1 MRWVAHLLP
10 SAMRTNLP
18 PSVMSD
24 RGPSLGFAVVRER
37 TLFCPHPQ
45 PLSHA
50 VGEGSRAFPLS
61 RPAGEG
67 DTGGEGNP
75 ARLPATLP
83 LGKNRACPQDSL
95 PNCRTPVMPIAEP
108 EFIVAPL
115 LQVPPAS
122 RGEPRSALVRFPLLA
137 GGTLRRGFSFIRAFT
152 NFGCAIGI
160 RGVKNQRPCRAA
172 LFAWILLVVAC
183 VATAH
188 EPLVVEAEG
197 VAEWK
202 PPYEQA
208 IREATRDAL
217 RQAVEQ
223 ACGVR
228 LARLEVGRDGVLE
241 QSAQLAFAQGIA
253 LRWQML
259 GEPRRQ
265 NGCVYVRVRAEVMPL
280 ERLQTPADWREV
292 WQTVGHPPVRL
303 VVRYTGEIALEG
315 RARQSLQAALRQSL
329 GEMGV
334 RPTEQAD
341 PGAWQLIAELE
352 LEPITRWGDAS
363 APYGLGDQFASWQ
376 ARLQLLAHA
385 PNSRKPVLLTQRTAK
400 GVSLVSDA
408 DAAQRAI
415 RAVLTQPDA
424 HWRTT
429 LATLWVEQ
437 ILNRPDETLKNNS
450 IQPQSAKK
458 EVANHA
464 KTRTDR
470 NRAAT
475 HRKPTRTRANR
486 N

>member
-1 MRWVAHLLP
+1 MRWFGRWRLLARRSRVFALTP
-10 SAMRTNLP
+10 CVLLSHRAGEGEGAPLEGVGFLQARLPVEP
-18 PSVMSD
+18 PSKAFPLPCERD
-24 RGPSLGFAVVRER
+24 ARAPSTRCAGNAGVPPAIPTTREK
-37 TLFCPHPQ
+37 TYPSKEGAPPCAPTT
-45 PLSHA
+45 LSHS
-50 VGEGSRAFPLS
+50 VGEGLGVRAKKRKPLARGKLKRGTPIEEVRSRRPSRITQLS
-61 RPAGEG
+61 VLVLLLTIVGFAL
-67 DTGGEGNP
+67 
-75 ARLPATLP
+75 AR
-83 LGKNRACPQDSL
+83 
-95 PNCRTPVMPIAEP
+95 
-108 EFIVAPL
+108 
-115 LQVPPAS
+115 
-122 RGEPRSALVRFPLLA
+122 
-137 GGTLRRGFSFIRAFT
+137 
-152 NFGCAIGI
+152 
-160 RGVKNQRPCRAA
+160 
-172 LFAWILLVVAC
+172 
-183 VATAH
+183 
-188 EPLVVEAEG
+188 EPLIVEAEG

-202 PPYEQA
+202 PPYERA
-208 IREATRDAL
+208 TREAIRDAL
-217 RQAVEQ
+217 RQAIEQ

-228 LARLEVGRDGVLE
+228 LARLEIGRDGMLE
-241 QSAQLAFAQGIA
+241 RSAQLAFAQGVA
-253 LRWQML
+253 LRWQVL

-376 ARLQLLAHA
+376 ARLQLLALA
-385 PNSRKPVLLTQRTAK
+385 PNSRKPVLLAQRTAK
-400 GVSLVSDA
+400 ATSLVSDA

-415 RAVLTQPDA
+415 TAALTQPDA

-450 IQPQSAKK
+450 IQPQSATK

>member
-10 SAMRTNLP
+10 SAIRTNLP
-18 PSVMSD
+18 PSL
-24 RGPSLGFAVVRER
+24 RFPPLREGNQIPVRR
-37 TLFCPHPQ
+37 
-45 PLSHA
+45 A
-50 VGEGSRAFPLS
+50 SRACSVPLAC
-61 RPAGEG
+61 R
-67 DTGGEGNP
+67 GN
-75 ARLPATLP
+75 L
-83 LGKNRACPQDSL
+83 K
-95 PNCRTPVMPIAEP
+95 E
-108 EFIVAPL
+108 
-115 LQVPPAS
+115 
-122 RGEPRSALVRFPLLA
+122 
-137 GGTLRRGFSFIRAFT
+137 
-152 NFGCAIGI
+152 
-160 RGVKNQRPCRAA
+160 GVKNQRPCRAA

-202 PPYEQA
+202 PPYERA
-208 IREATRDAL
+208 TREAIRDAL
-217 RQAVEQ
+217 RQAIEQ

-228 LARLEVGRDGVLE
+228 LARLEIGRDGMLE
-241 QSAQLAFAQGIA
+241 RSAQLAFAQGVA
-253 LRWQML
+253 LRWQVL

-334 RPTEQAD
+334 RLSDTND
-341 PGAWQLIAELE
+341 KNHWQLIAELE

-376 ARLQLLAHA
+376 ARVQLLALA
-385 PNSRKPVLLTQRTAK
+385 PNRREPVLLTQRTAK

-415 RAVLTQPDA
+415 TAALTQPDA

-429 LATLWVEQ
+429 LAALWVEQ
-437 ILNRPDETLKNNS
+437 ILSRPEDALKRGT
-450 IQPQSAKK
+450 IQSQSATK
-458 EVANHA
+458 EVHQNENAN
-464 KTRTDR
+464 TRTDR
-470 NRAAT
+470 NRAAAP
-475 HRKPTRTRANR
+475 RKPARTRTNR

>member
-18 PSVMSD
+18 PSL
-24 RGPSLGFAVVRER
+24 RFP
-37 TLFCPHPQ
+37 
-45 PLSHA
+45 PL
-50 VGEGSRAFPLS
+50 R
-61 RPAGEG
+61 
-67 DTGGEGNP
+67 EGNQ
-75 ARLPATLP
+75 T
-83 LGKNRACPQDSL
+83 DS
-95 PNCRTPVMPIAEP
+95 
-108 EFIVAPL
+108 
-115 LQVPPAS
+115 VPPAC
-122 RGEPRSALVRFPLLA
+122 RGNLKE
-137 GGTLRRGFSFIRAFT
+137 
-152 NFGCAIGI
+152 
-160 RGVKNQRPCRAA
+160 GVKDQRPCQIRQR
-172 LFAWILLVVAC
+172 FVWILLLVVAC

-265 NGCVYVRVRAEVMPL
+265 NGCVYVRVRAEVVPL
-280 ERLQTPADWREV
+280 DRLQTPADWREV
-292 WQTVGHPPVRL
+292 WQAVGHPPVRL
-303 VVRYTGEIALEG
+303 VVRYTGEIALE
-315 RARQSLQAALRQSL
+315 RTARQSLQAALRQSL

-334 RPTEQAD
+334 RPSD
-341 PGAWQLIAELE
+341 PTDKNHWELIAELE

-376 ARLQLLAHA
+376 ARVQLLALA
-385 PNSRKPVLLTQRTAK
+385 PGSREPVLLTQRTAK

-415 RAVLTQPDA
+415 RAALTQPDA

-429 LATLWVEQ
+429 LAMLWVEQ
-437 ILNRPDETLKNNS
+437 ILSRPEDALKS
-450 IQPQSAKK
+450 QPAVPQSATK
-458 EVANHA
+458 EVSNHA
-464 KTRTDR
+464 KNT
-470 NRAAT
+470 N
-475 HRKPTRTRANR
+475 
-486 N
+486 

>member
-10 SAMRTNLP
+10 SAIRTNLP
-18 PSVMSD
+18 PSL
-24 RGPSLGFAVVRER
+24 RLP
-37 TLFCPHPQ
+37 
-45 PLSHA
+45 PL
-50 VGEGSRAFPLS
+50 R
-61 RPAGEG
+61 
-67 DTGGEGNP
+67 EGNQ
-75 ARLPATLP
+75 T
-83 LGKNRACPQDSL
+83 DS
-95 PNCRTPVMPIAEP
+95 
-108 EFIVAPL
+108 
-115 LQVPPAS
+115 VPPAC
-122 RGEPRSALVRFPLLA
+122 RGNLKEGVRNRR
-137 GGTLRRGFSFIRAFT
+137 LRR
-152 NFGCAIGI
+152 IG
-160 RGVKNQRPCRAA
+160 Q
-172 LFAWILLVVAC
+172 LFALMLLFTIVGFAAVE
-183 VATAH
+183 

-265 NGCVYVRVRAEVMPL
+265 NGCVYVRVRAEVVPL
-280 ERLQTPADWREV
+280 DRLRTPADWREV
-292 WQTVGHPPVRL
+292 WQAVGHPPVRL
-303 VVRYTGEIALEG
+303 VVRYTGEVTLE
-315 RARQSLQAALRQSL
+315 RTACQSLQATLRQSL
-329 GEMGV
+329 SEMGV
-334 RPTEQAD
+334 RLSDTND
-341 PGAWQLIAELE
+341 KNHWQLIVELE

-376 ARLQLLAHA
+376 ARVQLLALA
-385 PNSRKPVLLTQRTAK
+385 PNRREPVLLTQRTAK

-415 RAVLTQPDA
+415 RAALTQPDA

-437 ILNRPDETLKNNS
+437 ILSRPEDALKS
-450 IQPQSAKK
+450 QPAVPQFATQ
-458 EVANHA
+458 EVSNHA

-470 NRAAT
+470 NRAAAP
-475 HRKPTRTRANR
+475 RKPARTRTNR

>member
-1 MRWVAHLLP
+1 MRWFVRLQMPATGA
-10 SAMRTNLP
+10 SLP
-18 PSVMSD
+18 PSF
-24 RGPSLGFAVVRER
+24 RFPSR
-37 TLFCPHPQ
+37 
-45 PLSHA
+45 S
-50 VGEGSRAFPLS
+50 
-61 RPAGEG
+61 
-67 DTGGEGNP
+67 GGNQ
-75 ARLPATLP
+75 T
-83 LGKNRACPQDSL
+83 DS
-95 PNCRTPVMPIAEP
+95 
-108 EFIVAPL
+108 
-115 LQVPPAS
+115 VPPACRGNLKEGFRNRRPS
-122 RGEPRSALVRFPLLA
+122 RIAQLLA
-137 GGTLRRGFSFIRAFT
+137 LMLLFTIVGF
-152 NFGCAIGI
+152 
-160 RGVKNQRPCRAA
+160 AA
-172 LFAWILLVVAC
+172 VE
-183 VATAH
+183 

-265 NGCVYVRVRAEVMPL
+265 NGCVYVRVRAEVVPL
-280 ERLQTPADWREV
+280 DRLQTPADWREV
-292 WQTVGHPPVRL
+292 WQAVGHPPVRL
-303 VVRYTGEIALEG
+303 VVRYTGEIALE
-315 RARQSLQAALRQSL
+315 RTARHSLQATLRQSL

-334 RPTEQAD
+334 RLSDTND
-341 PGAWQLIAELE
+341 KNHWQLIAELE

-376 ARLQLLAHA
+376 ARVQLLALA
-385 PNSRKPVLLTQRTAK
+385 PNRREPVLLTQRTAK

-415 RAVLTQPDA
+415 RAALTQPDA

-437 ILNRPDETLKNNS
+437 ILSRPEDALKS
-450 IQPQSAKK
+450 QPAVPQSATQ
-458 EVANHA
+458 EVSNHA

>member
-1 MRWVAHLLP
+1 
-10 SAMRTNLP
+10 LP
-18 PSVMSD
+18 PSF
-24 RGPSLGFAVVRER
+24 RFP
-37 TLFCPHPQ
+37 
-45 PLSHA
+45 PL
-50 VGEGSRAFPLS
+50 R
-61 RPAGEG
+61 
-67 DTGGEGNP
+67 EGNQ
-75 ARLPATLP
+75 T
-83 LGKNRACPQDSL
+83 DS
-95 PNCRTPVMPIAEP
+95 
-108 EFIVAPL
+108 
-115 LQVPPAS
+115 VPPACRGNLKEGVRNRRPS
-122 RGEPRSALVRFPLLA
+122 RIAQLLA
-137 GGTLRRGFSFIRAFT
+137 LMLLFTIVGF
-152 NFGCAIGI
+152 
-160 RGVKNQRPCRAA
+160 AA
-172 LFAWILLVVAC
+172 AE
-183 VATAH
+183 

-265 NGCVYVRVRAEVMPL
+265 NGCVYVRVRAEVVPL
-280 ERLQTPADWREV
+280 DRLQTPADWREV
-292 WQTVGHPPVRL
+292 WQAVGHPPVRL
-303 VVRYTGEIALEG
+303 VVRYTGEIALE
-315 RARQSLQAALRQSL
+315 RTARHSLQATLRQSL

-334 RPTEQAD
+334 RLSDTND
-341 PGAWQLIAELE
+341 KNHWQLIAELE

-376 ARLQLLAHA
+376 ARVQLLALA
-385 PNSRKPVLLTQRTAK
+385 PNRREPVLLTQRTAK

-415 RAVLTQPDA
+415 RAALTQPDA

-437 ILNRPDETLKNNS
+437 ILSRPEDALKS
-450 IQPQSAKK
+450 QPAVPQSATK
-458 EVANHA
+458 EVSNHA

-470 NRAAT
+470 NRAAAP
-475 HRKPTRTRANR
+475 RKPARTRTNR